1 MCYCCTAVQEFE
13 VTTRALSFQNGDT
26 VGVVRCISVSIMD
39 DTKVE
44 NDEHF
49 NFNLINGQGTQFNES
64 SIEIYIIE
72 DDGMLTCVCMP
83 IMVVKKLSGL
93 NSSPGYYQFSVLY
106 ALKKCKTRSGLG
118 DEIKC
123 PKLAI

>member
-13 VTTRALSFQNGDT
+13 VTTRALNFQNGDT

-83 IMVVKKLSGL
+83 IMVVKKLCGL
-93 NSSPGYYQFSVLY
+93 NLSPGY
-106 ALKKCKTRSGLG
+106 
-118 DEIKC
+118 
-123 PKLAI
+123 